1 MTPDSVPSSNV
12 RTVMTFGKAAAGIR
26 PITVLVVDDHPL
38 MRLGIASMIDA
49 QPDMRAVA
57 QAGSGDEALTL
68 CTRTHPDIV
77 LVDLKLPGLSG
88 VEVIRTLRQRD
99 SSVKFVVL
107 TTYDGDEDIHQAL
120 DAGAS
125 GYVIKGMPAQML
137 LEALRRVQAGG
148 RYLPRPV
155 EKILEARVPDSD
167 LSPRERE
174 VLALIVA
181 GKSNKQIA
189 SELGISRAT
198 VKFHVSVIFSRMG
211 VEDRTQAAVAALQRG
226 LVRL

>member
-1 MTPDSVPSSNV
+1 MTAIDSSATVTAHGTATRPSSTT
-12 RTVMTFGKAAAGIR
+12 RPFG
-26 PITVLVVDDHPL
+26 VLVVDDHPL
-38 MRLGIASMIDA
+38 MRLGIAAMIDA
-49 QPDMRAVA
+49 QPDMLAVA
-57 QAGSGDEALTL
+57 QAGSGEEAIALYSSTQ
-68 CTRTHPDIV
+68 PDIV
-77 LVDLKLPGLSG
+77 LVDLRLPGIGG
-88 VEVIRTLRQRD
+88 VEVIREIRRRD
-99 SSVKFVVL
+99 SKAKFVVL

-120 DAGAS
+120 EAGAR
-125 GYVIKGMPAQML
+125 GYIIKGMPAATML
-137 LEALRRVQAGG
+137 DALRRVQTGA

-181 GKSNKQIA
+181 GKSNKEIA
-189 SELGISRAT
+189 AELGISRAT

>member
-1 MTPDSVPSSNV
+1 MKPDFKLP
-12 RTVMTFGKAAAGIR
+12 AAGNLPGGTVRIGSASR
-26 PITVLVVDDHPL
+26 KFNVLVVDDHPL

-49 QPDMRAVA
+49 QPDMRTIA
-57 QAGSGDEALTL
+57 QAESGSEAVDL
-68 CTRTHPDIV
+68 CTRTSPDVV
-77 LVDLKLPGLSG
+77 LVDLKLPGLGG
-88 VEVIRTLRQRD
+88 VEVIRAIRQRD
-99 SSVKFVVL
+99 SGVKFVVL

-120 DAGAS
+120 EAGAS
-125 GYVIKGMPAQML
+125 GYVIKGMPATIL
-137 LEALRRVQAGG
+137 LDALRRVQAGN

-174 VLALIVA
+174 VLTLIVA
-181 GKSNKQIA
+181 GKSNKEIA
-189 SELGISRAT
+189 VELGISRAT

>member
-1 MTPDSVPSSNV
+1 
-12 RTVMTFGKAAAGIR
+12 
-26 PITVLVVDDHPL
+26 
-38 MRLGIASMIDA
+38 MRSI
-49 QPDMRAVA
+49 A
-57 QAGSGDEALTL
+57 QAGSGHEALSL
-68 CTRTHPDIV
+68 YARTHPDIV

-88 VEVIRTLRQRD
+88 VEVIRVLRQRD
-99 SSVKFVVL
+99 SAAKFVVL

-120 DAGAS
+120 DAGAG
-125 GYVIKGMPAQML
+125 GYLIKGMPAEML
-137 LEALRRVQAGG
+137 LDALRRVHEGN
-148 RYLPRPV
+148 RHLPRPV

-181 GKSNKQIA
+181 GKSNKEIA
-189 SELGISRAT
+189 SALGISPAT

-211 VEDRTQAAVAALQRG
+211 VEDSTQAAVAALQRG

>member
-1 MTPDSVPSSNV
+1 MTALDSLNTAGAHNGTAHSPSA
-12 RTVMTFGKAAAGIR
+12 RRFG
-26 PITVLVVDDHPL
+26 VLVVDDHPL
-38 MRLGIASMIDA
+38 MRLGIAAMIEA

-57 QAGSGDEALTL
+57 QAGSGEEAVQLYSSTQ
-68 CTRTHPDIV
+68 PDIV
-77 LVDLKLPGLSG
+77 LVDLRLPGIGG
-88 VEVIRTLRQRD
+88 VEVIREIRQRD
-99 SSVKFVVL
+99 SKAKFVVL

-120 DAGAS
+120 EAGAR
-125 GYVIKGMPAQML
+125 GYIIKGMPAATML
-137 LEALRRVQAGG
+137 DALRRVQAGA
-148 RYLPRPV
+148 RYLPGPV

-181 GKSNKQIA
+181 GKSNKEIA
-189 SELGISRAT
+189 AELGISRAT